1 MRDSG
6 YFKSG
11 QEQLYY
17 AVHLPGAHGKPGEG
31 IIFIHAG
38 GGNRFG
44 PHRMFVEF
52 AESLSD
58 KYVCVRFDLSGCGD
72 SSGVCQEG
80 TTSHQDDIIS
90 AVHYFRQRYQLNR
103 VYLMGI
109 SRGAYLIYQILTN
122 NEMPVGGAVLLSC
135 PVSSRKAAIGTFSM
149 RLKGYGLKLFEIR
162 SWKKLIIGRV
172 NIRYVIH
179 SLRLALSLNRRYSPE
194 FNPEGKNGTDCPM
207 LFVYGQHDPICAVSM
222 GFYQR
227 DCQQRGITWKRHVI
241 PFANHSFF
249 HYHWKDQLYLVLK
262 KWLHSHRSGYVENS
276 GKGVVNAI
284 ISE

>member
-17 AVHLPGAHGKPGEG
+17 AAHLPEVHDKPGEG

-58 KYVCVRFDLSGCGD
+58 KYICVRFDLSGCGD
-72 SSGVCQEG
+72 SSGICQEG
-80 TTSHQDDIIS
+80 TAPHQDDIIS
-90 AVHYFRQRYQLNR
+90 AVHHFRQRYQLNR

-109 SRGAYLIYQILTN
+109 SRGAYLIYQILTK
-122 NEMPVGGAVLLSC
+122 NELPVDGAVLLSC
-135 PVSSRKAAIGTFSM
+135 PVSSRKAAIDTFSL

-162 SWKKLIIGRV
+162 SWKKLITGRV
-172 NIRYVIH
+172 NIRYVIQ
-179 SLRLALSLNRRYSPE
+179 SLLTALSLKRRYSPDS
-194 FNPEGKNGTDCPM
+194 NPEGKHAADCPM
-207 LFVYGQHDPICAVSM
+207 LFVYGQHDPICAASM
-222 GFYQR
+222 EFYRR
-227 DCQQRGITWKRHVI
+227 DCRRCGITWKQHVI
-241 PFANHSFF
+241 PLANHSFF
-249 HYHWKDQLYLVLK
+249 HYDWKAQLYQVLT
-262 KWLHSHRSGYVENS
+262 KWLHSHRIDYAENA
-276 GKGVVNAI
+276 GKGGNAI
-284 ISE
+284 VSE